1 MKKIVILHLFSL
13 LYLTACTENRAY
25 EFFKKF
31 QDEVLP
37 EIKDSFQVKEK
48 DVILSSYTIGCKYP
62 DAIEYLGYCGI
73 SIVYDYSKNTKDFEK
88 IILKLNKNNI
98 ARISSEDK
106 SILIINDTL
115 PIKYESTNSYP
126 IYNMYKYY
134 DVEVVKG
141 AKTLSKT
148 GLIYYIQRY
157 KKGVFIRDKSIFKN
171 SFRFSEAFYKRVYE
185 HGYCNGVTVDDATK
199 RIVYWTVIW

>member
-25 EFFKKF
+25 EFFKQF
-31 QDEVLP
+31 QGEVLP

-88 IILKLNKNNI
+88 ISLKLNKNNI

-148 GLIYYIQRY
+148 GLI
-157 KKGVFIRDKSIFKN
+157 GSIHRTVSN
-171 SFRFSEAFYKRVYE
+171 IIFSKR
-185 HGYCNGVTVDDATK
+185 
-199 RIVYWTVIW
+199 RIIPAL